1 VVQCGLAIASQWG
14 AVWRSSVGWEKAE
27 GGCVLRFCS
36 GVRSIAAD
44 FLHCGLVV
52 GLWPREPEREA
63 IFALASG
70 SVKSQTYFGSSC
82 QPLGRICHSL

>member
-1 VVQCGLAIASQWG
+1 MRVGDCLAVGCRVALVRGRRRLRS
-14 AVWRSSVGWEKAE
+14 AV
-27 GGCVLRFCS
+27 LF
-36 GVRSIAAD
+36 VRSIAAD
-44 FLHCGLVV
+44 FLHCGFAV
-52 GLWPREPEREA
+52 GLWPRGPEREA